1 MLLIMK
7 VRKQEYKP
15 LLFTTTVRN
24 PERIKDFI
32 KVIANY
38 NNKILTNEIIMKIVR
53 DMIAGKYYYTM
64 YEKSH
69 PELNAI
75 YIDSDA
81 IFSNEQ
87 LDEIIEN
94 SPQNHK
100 EAGFD
105 KGWPSRFDTWYKF
118 IKELGFIYYEMNK
131 PIEISET
138 GNLLLAAEL
147 NENPELE
154 EQAFLNALVKYQ
166 RNNPFRRVL
175 NENAPFTLV
184 LEVLKLI
191 KEDPDMSNAG
201 INIREIPFFL
211 CARGNNPELI
221 YEQIKALRNKYGFTY
236 SDEVVYE
243 LCFEELGVSREKE
256 NRFKITN
263 IMREMPDEFVR
274 KLRLTGLIT
283 IRGYGQFI
291 DFNSTELDKINYI
304 LENYNDYIKYE
315 NEYDYYLYMSKIDTK
330 LINIETKER
339 QDITAES
346 TLEKWAE
353 YFKWDTIKEELQIL
367 ANNGKSKDAVLKI
380 ISGPTRLEFLISI
393 AIKKTFEN
401 VTVKPNYT
409 VDDEGL
415 PRRHASGGLPDI
427 ECYDNKY
434 NSLFEVTLLTGTQ
447 QNIREMPSICRHLRD
462 QVLRNINSFS
472 VFIAPTLHND
482 SIEYAKFIKFKDNL
496 DIVPLSISEFIA
508 TAEMNSNLEKLL
520 LLKSC

>member
-7 VRKQEYKP
+7 ARKQEYKP

-24 PERIKDFI
+24 PERIKNFI

-38 NNKILTNEIIMKIVR
+38 NNKILTNEIIMKIVK

-64 YEKSH
+64 YEKKH
-69 PELNAI
+69 PDLNAI
-75 YIDSDA
+75 YKNVDTFFSD
-81 IFSNEQ
+81 EQ
-87 LDEIIEN
+87 LDDIIKN
-94 SPQNHK
+94 SSQNHK
-100 EAGFD
+100 ESGFD

-138 GNLLLAAEL
+138 GSLLLSSEL

-175 NENAPFTLV
+175 NENTPFTLV
-184 LEVLKLI
+184 LKVLNLI
-191 KEDPDMSNAG
+191 KQDPNMTNSG

-211 CARGNNPELI
+211 CARGNNPEII
-221 YEQIKALRNKYGFTY
+221 YEKIKSLRNKYGFTY
-236 SDEVVYE
+236 SNEVVYE
-243 LCFEELGVSREKE
+243 LCFEELEISKEKE

-263 IMREMPDEFVR
+263 IMKEMPDEFVR

-283 IRGYGQFI
+283 VRGYGQFI
-291 DFNSTELDKINYI
+291 DFNSTEMDKIKYI
-304 LENYNDYIKYE
+304 LENYNNYIKYK

-330 LINIETKER
+330 LINIESKER
-339 QDITAES
+339 QNITAES
-346 TLEKWAE
+346 TLERWAK
-353 YFKWDTIKEELQIL
+353 YFEWDIIKEELQIL
-367 ANNGKSKDAVLKI
+367 ANNGISKDSVLKI
-380 ISGPTRLEFLISI
+380 INAPTRLEFLISI
-393 AIKKTFEN
+393 AIKKTFKN
-401 VTVKPNYT
+401 VIVKPNYT

-447 QNIREMPSICRHLRD
+447 QNIREMPSLCRHLRD
-462 QVLRNINSFS
+462 QILKNINSFS
-472 VFIAPTLHND
+472 VFIAPILHND
-482 SIEYAKFIKFKDNL
+482 SIEYSKFIKFKDNL
-496 DIVPLSISEFIA
+496 DVIPLSINEFIS
-508 TAEMNSNLEKLL
+508 TAEMNKNLEKLY
-520 LLKSC
+520 SIYCI

>member
-1 MLLIMK
+1 MLQIMR

-24 PERIKDFI
+24 PERIKAFI

-38 NNKILTNEIIMKIVR
+38 NNKILTNEIIMRIVK

-64 YEKSH
+64 YEKSN

-81 IFSNEQ
+81 IFSDEQ
-87 LDEIIEN
+87 IDDIIEN
-94 SPQNHK
+94 SPQDHK

-191 KEDPDMSNAG
+191 KKDPDMSNAG
-201 INIREIPFFL
+201 IHIREIPFFL
-211 CARGNNPELI
+211 CARGNNPQTI
-221 YEQIKALRNKYGFTY
+221 YEQIKEVRNKYGFTY
-236 SDEVVYE
+236 SDEVIYE
-243 LCFEELGVSREKE
+243 LCFEELGVSKEKE

-263 IMREMPDEFVR
+263 IMKEMPDEFVR

-304 LENYNDYIKYE
+304 IENYSDYSKYE

-330 LINIETKER
+330 LINIQTNER
-339 QDITAES
+339 QDVTAES

-353 YFKWDTIKEELQIL
+353 YFEWDVIKEELQIL
-367 ANNGKSKDAVLKI
+367 ANNGKSKDTVLKI
-380 ISGPTRLEFLISI
+380 INGPTRLEFLISI

-496 DIVPLSISEFIA
+496 DIVPLSINEFIA

>member
-1 MLLIMK
+1 MK
-7 VRKQEYKP
+7 VRKNEYKP
-15 LLFTTTVRN
+15 LLFTTTIRN
-24 PERIKDFI
+24 PERIKEFI
-32 KVIANY
+32 KVISNY
-38 NNKILTNEIIMKIVR
+38 NKQILTNEIIMEIVR
-53 DMIAGKYYYTM
+53 KVIAEKYYYTM
-64 YEKSH
+64 YERNK
-69 PELNAI
+69 PELYSI
-75 YIDSDA
+75 YINPDA
-81 IFSNEQ
+81 IFSDEQ
-87 LDEIIEN
+87 IEEIIEK

-100 EAGFD
+100 EAGFA

-138 GNLLLAAEL
+138 GNLLLTAEL
-147 NENPELE
+147 NQNPELE

-184 LEVLKLI
+184 LKVLNLI
-191 KEDPDMSNAG
+191 KKDPNMSDAG
-201 INIREIPFFL
+201 INIREIPLFL
-211 CARGNNPELI
+211 CARDNNPEII

-236 SDEVVYE
+236 SDEVIYE
-243 LCFEELGVSREKE
+243 LCFEELGATSEKE

-263 IMREMPDEFVR
+263 IMKEMPDEFVR

-291 DFNSTELDKINYI
+291 DFNSTEMEKINYI
-304 LENYNDYIKYE
+304 LENYNEYVKYE

-330 LINIETKER
+330 LINIKEKER
-339 QDITAES
+339 KDITAES
-346 TLEKWAE
+346 TLGKWAE
-353 YFKWDTIKEELQIL
+353 YFKWDIIKEELQIL
-367 ANNGKSKDAVLKI
+367 ADNGKSKNAVLKI
-380 ISGPTRLEFLISI
+380 INGPTRLEFLISI
-393 AIKKTFEN
+393 AIKKRFEN
-401 VTVKPNYT
+401 VTVKPNYI

-447 QNIREMPSICRHLRD
+447 QNIRELPSICRHLRE
-462 QVLRNINSFS
+462 QVLKNINSFS

-482 SIEYAKFIKFKDNL
+482 SIEYAEFIKYKDNL
-496 DIVPLSISEFIA
+496 DIVPLSIKDFIA
-508 TAEMNSNLEKLL
+508 TTEINSDLEKLL

>member
-1 MLLIMK
+1 MLLIMRI
-7 VRKQEYKP
+7 RKQEYKP

-38 NNKILTNEIIMKIVR
+38 NNKVLTNEVIMKIVK

-64 YEKSH
+64 YEKSNA
-69 PELNAI
+69 ELNAI
-75 YIDSDA
+75 YSDADA
-81 IFSNEQ
+81 IFTNEQ
-87 LDEIIEN
+87 LEDIIEN
-94 SPQNHK
+94 SPQDHK

-118 IKELGFIYYEMNK
+118 IKELGFVYYEMNK

-184 LEVLKLI
+184 LEVLKLL
-191 KEDPDMSNAG
+191 KNDSDMSDAG
-201 INIREIPFFL
+201 INVKEIPFFL
-211 CARGNNPELI
+211 CAKDNNAERIYTKIKELR
-221 YEQIKALRNKYGFTY
+221 KKYGFEY
-236 SDEVVYE
+236 SDETVYE
-243 LCFEELGVSREKE
+243 LCFEELEVSEEQE

-263 IMREMPDEFVR
+263 IMKEMPDDFIR

-283 IRGYGQFI
+283 IRGYGKFI

-304 LENYNDYIKYE
+304 LETYSDYNKYD
-315 NEYDYYLYMSKIDTK
+315 NEYDYYMYMSKIDAK
-330 LINIETKER
+330 LINIETKEK
-339 QDITAES
+339 QEITAES
-346 TLEKWAE
+346 TLGKWAE
-353 YFKWDTIKEELQIL
+353 YFEWNTIKDELQIL
-367 ANNGKSKDAVLKI
+367 ACNGKSKDSVLKI

-401 VTVKPNYT
+401 VNVKPNYT

-427 ECYDNKY
+427 ECYDTKY

-462 QVLRNINSFS
+462 QILKNINSFS

-496 DIVPLSISEFIA
+496 DIVPLSINEFIA